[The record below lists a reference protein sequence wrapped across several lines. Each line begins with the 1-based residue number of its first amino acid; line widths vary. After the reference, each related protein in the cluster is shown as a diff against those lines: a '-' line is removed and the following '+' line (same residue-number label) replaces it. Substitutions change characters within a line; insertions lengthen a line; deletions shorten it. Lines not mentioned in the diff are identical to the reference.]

1 MTNTQKSPEVQAAA
15 DTPQTPA
22 NLTPELVVEQ
32 LRAMVTQIPDIPAL
46 TPQERVLVRKRGRVP
61 LVEMQ
66 AAINVVG
73 ASEIVTQAVGQP
85 AADVQQQVVD
95 MTRWDAVENEL
106 KSALK
111 SVSDANLVRRQ
122 RVSLIAIQAYGVA
135 TQLARNPENVAI
147 AEHVAEMK
155 RLKAVRR
162 RGKSATGASP
172 ASDAAT
178 TPKA

>member
-1 MTNTQKSPEVQAAA
+1 MTNTHKSPEVQPAA
-15 DTPQTPA
+15 DTPQPA
-22 NLTPELVVEQ
+22 TNLPPEQVVEQ
-32 LRAMVTQIPDIPAL
+32 LRALVTQIPDVPAL

-61 LVEMQ
+61 LSEMQ
-66 AAINVVG
+66 AAINIVG

-111 SVSDANLVRRQ
+111 SVSDSNLVRRQ
-122 RVSLIAIQAYGVA
+122 RVSVIAIQAYGVA
-135 TQLARNPENVAI
+135 QQLARNPENVAI

-155 RLKAVRR
+155 RLKGIRR
-162 RGKSATGASP
+162 RKSATTAP
-172 ASDAAT
+172 APEVPT
-178 TPKA
+178 IPKA